1 VIERRELRA
10 AMRSCRMALSR
21 RQRAHQAELAAQAF
35 ARSWLFRQSRAVA
48 GYLAR
53 QGEMD
58 PAPLLKRAL
67 AMHKQVY
74 LPVLHA
80 LDGYHL
86 WFAPYRPGDPL
97 RPNKFGI
104 PEPVCPLR
112 RMRRAQ
118 DLDLIMVPLLAFDRL
133 GQRLGMGGGFYDR
146 TLAFRLRRRFWKR
159 PRIIGLAYSFQ
170 KVDVI
175 PSRPWDVPLDGVV
188 TERNAW
194 LP

>member
-1 VIERRELRA
+1 
-10 AMRSCRMALSR
+10 MRTSRMALTR
-21 RQRAHQAELAAQAF
+21 RERKHRAELAARAF
-35 ARSWLFRQSRAVA
+35 ARSWVFKRSHAIA

-53 QGEMD
+53 QGEID

-74 LPVLHA
+74 LPVLHS
-80 LDGYHL
+80 LEGYHL
-86 WFAPYRPGDPL
+86 WFAPYCPGDPL
-97 RPNKFGI
+97 RPNRFGI

-118 DLDLIMVPLLAFDRL
+118 NLDLIIAPLLAFDRL

-146 TLAFRLRRRFWKR
+146 TLAFRLRRRLWKR
-159 PRIIGLAYSFQ
+159 PHVIGLGYSFQ
-170 KVDVI
+170 EVDVI
-175 PSRPWDVPLDGVV
+175 PSRPWDVPLDGIV
-188 TERNAW
+188 TEREAW